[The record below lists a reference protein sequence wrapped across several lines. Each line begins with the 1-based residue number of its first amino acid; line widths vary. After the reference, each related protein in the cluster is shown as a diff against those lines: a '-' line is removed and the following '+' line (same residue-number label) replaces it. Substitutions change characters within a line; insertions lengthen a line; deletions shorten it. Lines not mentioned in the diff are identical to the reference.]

1 MSIKP
6 ITLNQTLHGYS
17 NGHHLLA
24 SSISLSDMSKRK
36 MDILSDL
43 SGPDIAEGFEDYI
56 SGYFLETEQLVVVA
70 KTWYAGEMSRPGCV
84 WTHSILFR
92 LDDIGAL
99 SQDLDDL
106 LAFFVR
112 PNPSINY
119 DSYSLPFTMT
129 SLTRSSNKKDKKR
142 MQYLLWVMLGHTPP
156 NMIIS
161 KNSSEYLAELLYLWL
176 TCYRELPPSYSFITG
191 STSIRSDSENTIC
204 LQFVPQELRNRV
216 YHSGMNV
223 SVMKSINEV
232 QKFPPWVSFAC
243 DIIQNGKWS
252 AFVSFRDLFGHEYS
266 DFKYLTS
273 FIKLYSV
280 LCGKNG
286 FLNIYESLELIEKLF
301 STQKHVVGNKLLQ
314 LYFEG
319 ALVLWGEKIS
329 YTNTII
335 ATLKF
340 EWISVNENSLI
351 ALVSKSFDSDKE
363 GAKKVVQYLA
373 KIENSQ
379 IQERYLSLYANLLSA
394 DMLEEFSGM
403 DYGMCSVLV
412 TLNPTL
418 AECDAIWMQARG
430 YQKGILDSLKI
441 CKDSATLSKKIAY
454 TILDTSPYDFS
465 CEIFALWGEPAIQ
478 IFLEY
483 LLQFR
488 TLPHRDISSMV
499 ALCKVH
505 SKTAAY
511 MFEEKYNTLSIQQI
525 EVLLNII
532 DPYTEK
538 VSAKTLIKSFETI
551 TLTDLSVQQ
560 KNCLA
565 DFYLPIILRSSAT
578 FPSDFV
584 TFTVTNVHDRL
595 ANLLYP
601 EDKWRKLQA
610 LLPDTTWL
618 NQWDKCKR
626 VRKAIKK
633 KGYSI
638 KKLDGY
644 NDNELDIHLL

>member
-1 MSIKP
+1 MS

-17 NGHHLLA
+17 SGHHLLA
-24 SSISLSDMSKRK
+24 SSISLSETSKRK

-43 SGPDIAEGFEDYI
+43 SGPDIAEGFEDYF
-56 SGYFLETEQLVVVA
+56 SGYFLETEQLIVLA

-84 WTHSILFR
+84 WTHSILFK
-92 LDDIGAL
+92 LDDIDDL
-99 SQDLDDL
+99 SQGLDDL
-106 LAFFVR
+106 LTFFVR
-112 PNPSINY
+112 PSSNINF
-119 DSYSLPFTMT
+119 DSYSLPLAMT
-129 SLTRSSNKKDKKR
+129 SLSQLTNKKDKKR
-142 MQYLLWVMLGHTPP
+142 LQYLLWVMFGHQPP

-161 KNSSEYLAELLYLWL
+161 KNSNEYLNELLYLWL

-191 STSIRSDSENTIC
+191 SMSIRSDSENTIC
-204 LQFVPQELRNRV
+204 LQFVPQGLKNRV
-216 YHSGMNV
+216 YHSGMNI
-223 SVMKSINEV
+223 SVLKSIDEV

-243 DIIQNGKWS
+243 NIIQNGKWS
-252 AFVSFRDLFGHEYS
+252 AFVSFRNLFGHEYS

-273 FIKLYSV
+273 FIKFYSV

-286 FLNIYESLELIEKLF
+286 FLNLYESLELIEKLF
-301 STQKHVVGNKLLQ
+301 SNQKISVGNKLLQ

-319 ALVLWGEKIS
+319 ALTSWGEKIS

-340 EWISVNENSLI
+340 EWISVNENSLNS
-351 ALVSKSFDSDKE
+351 LVSNSFDLDKD

-394 DMLEEFSGM
+394 KMLEEFTGM
-403 DYGMCSVLV
+403 DYGMCSVLI
-412 TLNPTL
+412 TLNPAL
-418 AECDAIWMQARG
+418 AECDTIWTQALG

-441 CKDSATLSKKIAY
+441 CKESATLSKKIAY
-454 TILDTSPYDFS
+454 KILDTSSYDFS
-465 CEIFALWGEPAIQ
+465 CEIFTLWGESAIQ

-488 TLPHRDISSMV
+488 TLLHRDTAQMV
-499 ALCKVH
+499 AFCKAH
-505 SKTAAY
+505 SKTAAC
-511 MFEEKYNTLSIQQI
+511 MFEEKYSTLSIQQVVI
-525 EVLLNII
+525 LLDII

-538 VSAKTLIKSFETI
+538 VSEKILIKSFEEI
-551 TLTDLSVQQ
+551 ALEDLSIQQ

-565 DFYLPIILRSSAT
+565 DFYLPLILRSST
-578 FPSDFV
+578 KFPNDLVAFA
-584 TFTVTNVHDRL
+584 VTNVHDRL

-601 EDKWRKLQA
+601 EDRWRKLQT

-633 KGYSI
+633 KGYNI
-638 KKLDGY
+638 KKLDAY
-644 NDNELDIHLL
+644 NDNEMDIHLL